1 MSRYPSGH
9 GVIHP
14 RRCSL
19 PLSFLA
25 LICSLL
31 LASIPSEGRAFPQ
44 DQQRQALGSLTIA
57 GDVFVNSLPVFG
69 ETTVFSGDTVRTGM
83 TGTATFTMSGK
94 GSVKLSPQ
102 SELIF
107 PASPDYLA
115 QLNSGTVVMNSFAGS
130 TDVTLKAGNFVVG
143 PVIQVEQSASKIER
157 MPDGAF
163 LVSCLDGS
171 VGLLP
176 LQGATGSVLQAGQS
190 LAISSQG
197 QLGAVEA
204 TSSLPPPAPSTPSAP
219 PAAPP
224 AAPTASHSDRG
235 WIILGIAGA
244 GAAGI
249 GITVAERG
257 SGNKALSPSSP

>member
-1 MSRYPSGH
+1 MSRYPSSRAFLRS
-9 GVIHP
+9 
-14 RRCSL
+14 RRSSL
-19 PLSFLA
+19 PLSLLA
-25 LICSLL
+25 LICSILL
-31 LASIPSEGRAFPQ
+31 VSIPSEGATFPQ
-44 DQQRQALGSLTIA
+44 GQQRQPLGSLTIA

-69 ETTVFSGDTVRTGM
+69 ETTVFSGDTLRTGT

-94 GSVKLSPQ
+94 GSIKLSPQ
-102 SELIF
+102 SEVVF
-107 PASPDYLA
+107 SATPDYLA

-157 MPDGAF
+157 MQDEAF

-171 VGLLP
+171 VGVVP

-190 LAISSQG
+190 LAISAQS

-204 TSSLPPPAPSTPSAP
+204 TSSLPPPTPSAP
-219 PAAPP
+219 SAPLGTPP

-257 SGNKALSPSSP
+257 SGNKAVSPSSP